1 MSRSSGFLAI
11 ATLLTIICA
20 GPAFLHIF
28 YKRGLRRY
36 GRNIKAA
43 HAAKFEERA
52 WIARSLNENL
62 TQAIQRS
69 QSIVNAIR
77 SSPGDVLAMKNGLNQ
92 IAQWLDVASED
103 GDTALRS
110 LEISSKESRSYG
122 NEGKEQWTRP
132 NKSPS

>member
-1 MSRSSGFLAI
+1 MSRCSGFLAI
-11 ATLLTIICA
+11 ATFLTIICA
-20 GPAFLHIF
+20 GPVSLHIF

-36 GRNIKAA
+36 GRTIKAA

-62 TQAIQRS
+62 AQAIQRS
-69 QSIVNAIR
+69 QSIVNAMR
-77 SSPGDVLAMKNGLNQ
+77 SSPGDVLSMRNGLNQ

-110 LEISSKESRSYG
+110 LEASIEESRRCG
-122 NEGKEQWTRP
+122 NEGKKQWTRP